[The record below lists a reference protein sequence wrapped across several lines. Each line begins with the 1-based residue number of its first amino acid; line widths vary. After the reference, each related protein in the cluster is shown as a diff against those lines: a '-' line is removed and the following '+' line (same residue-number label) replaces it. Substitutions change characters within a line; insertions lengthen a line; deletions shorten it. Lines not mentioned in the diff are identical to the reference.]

1 MGMQSNLQKTLSGPL
16 TAEQIPRTP
25 LISPRLSRSVGG
37 GMSKRKLATV
47 AVNCLGAFSRGGSCV
62 RGVRLEARLEVD
74 VALPRRLGP
83 VELGPR
89 HVSSHGGYGART
101 CQGRH
106 TPGSLRASLAGARRT
121 PSRLGRP
128 DPPGGARRRGW
139 WRLPDEAAQSAGSE
153 PFEVRVLPE
162 GCPVAGRPGAGAV
175 RLPRQ
180 APKKS
185 RHTLVRGNND
195 II

>member
-1 MGMQSNLQKTLSGPL
+1 MQSNLQKTLSGPL
-16 TAEQIPRTP
+16 TAEQIPRAP

-121 PSRLGRP
+121 PSRLGAPAGSVGRSEAGGVGGCP
-128 DPPGGARRRGW
+128 IRRLGALASKGPARGLPGGWEAGRRSR
-139 WRLPDEAAQSAGSE
+139 EAA
-153 PFEVRVLPE
+153 
-162 GCPVAGRPGAGAV
+162 
-175 RLPRQ
+175 PRGLQ
-180 APKKS
+180 KF
-185 RHTLVRGNND
+185 G
-195 II
+195 

>member
-16 TAEQIPRTP
+16 TADQIPRAP

-47 AVNCLGAFSRGGSCV
+47 AVNCLGAFPAAARV

-89 HVSSHGGYGART
+89 HVSSHGGYDMCLGLG
-101 CQGRH
+101 GRH
-106 TPGSLRASLAGARRT
+106 TPDSLRASLAGARRT
-121 PSRLGRP
+121 PSRLGAPAGFVGRSEA
-128 DPPGGARRRGW
+128 GGW
-139 WRLPDEAAQSAGSE
+139 EAAQSAGSE
-153 PFEVRVLPE
+153 PLQVRVLPE
-162 GCPVAGRPGAGAV
+162 GWARSLGGR
-175 RLPRQ
+175 
-180 APKKS
+180 APE
-185 RHTLVRGNND
+185 L
-195 II
+195 